1 MATTALLLFPL
12 ALLLLWLLP
21 RLWLQRYRG
30 LRKWKRRPDHRTL
43 FSDGPE
49 ALAAVR
55 RDVPA
60 TRVLFVTAHPDDEA
74 MFFAPTIL
82 AFKSASLWLLC
93 SSTGNYY
100 QQGEIRKGELIQ
112 SCKVLGIPPSN
123 VTVLDHRKLPD
134 HPSTEW
140 DVPLLAQLILSH
152 IETYQINLVVTFD
165 AGGVSG
171 HPNHCSV
178 YAAVRSLH
186 SERKVLEDCRFL
198 ILETVN
204 LFRKYISIWDA
215 PLSCRKTPDVLFV
228 VTEQEAELAKRAMHC
243 HYSQL
248 LWFRRLYVR
257 FSRYM
262 VINSLRF
269 L

>member
-93 SSTGNYY
+93 SSTGEGGGGKREMRGCLATAASARPSCVRAARTHAVALRYRRRSDVIW
-100 QQGEIRKGELIQ
+100 IRPEGFTKSPAHL
-112 SCKVLGIPPSN
+112 
-123 VTVLDHRKLPD
+123 
-134 HPSTEW
+134 
-140 DVPLLAQLILSH
+140 
-152 IETYQINLVVTFD
+152 
-165 AGGVSG
+165 
-171 HPNHCSV
+171 
-178 YAAVRSLH
+178 
-186 SERKVLEDCRFL
+186 
-198 ILETVN
+198 
-204 LFRKYISIWDA
+204 
-215 PLSCRKTPDVLFV
+215 
-228 VTEQEAELAKRAMHC
+228 
-243 HYSQL
+243 
-248 LWFRRLYVR
+248 
-257 FSRYM
+257 
-262 VINSLRF
+262 
-269 L
+269 

>member
-1 MATTALLLFPL
+1 MATNAPFLFLL
-12 ALLLLWLLP
+12 AVLLLWLLS
-21 RLWLQRYRG
+21 RWWLQRYHG
-30 LRKWKRRPDHRTL
+30 LRKWRRPDHRTL

-49 ALAAVR
+49 ASAMVR
-55 RDVPA
+55 RDVQA

-82 AFKSASLWLLC
+82 ALKPASLWLLC
-93 SSTGNYY
+93 GSTGNYY
-100 QQGEIRKGELIQ
+100 QQGEIRKAELIE
-112 SCKVLGIPPSN
+112 SCEVLGIPPSN

-134 HPSTEW
+134 HPSAEW
-140 DVPLLAQLILSH
+140 DVPLLTELILSH
-152 IETYQINLVVTFD
+152 IETHHIDLVVTFD
-165 AGGVSG
+165 ARGVSG
-171 HPNHCSV
+171 HPNHRSV

-186 SERKVLEDCRFL
+186 SQRKVPEDCRFL
-198 ILETVN
+198 VLETVN
-204 LFRKYISIWDA
+204 VFRKYISIWDA
-215 PLSCRKTPDVLFV
+215 PLSGYQNPDVL
-228 VTEQEAELAKRAMHC
+228 VTATEREAELAQRAMRC
-243 HYSQL
+243 HHSQL